1 MASLGLSGMAS
12 GVDTASIVAQ
22 LMALERQS
30 TTRLGY
36 RQTAVTGEQTGLKE
50 IASKLTALSSAA
62 LALSAEGT
70 WKQAQT
76 PTSSNPASVVVA
88 QSGGAGIG
96 GHTIKVDRLASSAQR
111 GYSFAPGTAGTLTIA
126 YAAGDPKLVTVNVAA
141 DATIQQIAD
150 AINTKVAG
158 PVVAAVVKNDLGEDR
173 LVLSSRIT
181 GSASDF
187 TVSSGGLLADDAA
200 YQTPDVNALNAAFSI
215 DGGAPLSSKT
225 NVLENSIPGLR
236 LTLKAVSDTPTT
248 ISVGEPTLD
257 RDAIKTKIKTFVT
270 AYNDLVDTTRTK
282 LAEKP
287 IANPA
292 SEFQAGYGQLRND
305 VGLQS
310 MLSRLREKMTTLVS
324 AAGIND
330 LSDIGITVPKAT
342 GGGASADGKA
352 GRLVL
357 DDVKLTAAL
366 DADWTTVN
374 SFFGGF
380 ATDVDSFV
388 KTQTGGSG
396 VIDDRLKSG
405 DRNLVRLKDQLT
417 KTNERLDSKEKR
429 MKAQFAAM
437 ELALQK
443 SQTQQAWLTG
453 QLASLNNN
461 NG

>member
-1 MASLGLSGMAS
+1 MAGLGLSGLAS
-12 GVDTASIVAQ
+12 GVDTATIVSQ

-62 LALSAEGT
+62 TALSAEGT
-70 WKQAQT
+70 WKQSQD
-76 PTSSNPASVVVA
+76 PTSSSPASVAVA
-88 QSGGAGIG
+88 QTGGAGIG
-96 GHTIKVDRLASSAQR
+96 GHTVQVNRLASSAQR
-111 GYSFAPGTAGTLTIA
+111 GYSFAGTAGTLTIA
-126 YAAGDPKLVTVNVAA
+126 YAAGDPKEITVNVAA
-141 DATIQQIAD
+141 GATIQQIAD

-158 PVVAAVVKNDLGEDR
+158 PVVAAIVKNDDGEDR

-181 GSASDF
+181 GSSSDF
-187 TVSSGGLLADDAA
+187 TVTSGGVLSDDAA
-200 YQTPDVNALNAAFSI
+200 YQTPDLNALNASYSV
-215 DGGAPLSSKT
+215 DGAAPLSSKT
-225 NVLENSIPGLR
+225 NVLENAIPGLR
-236 LTLKAVSDTPTT
+236 LTLKAVTTTPTT
-248 ISVGEPTLD
+248 VTVGEPTLD
-257 RDAIKTKIKTFVT
+257 RDAIKTKIKAFVT
-270 AYNDLVDTTRTK
+270 AYNDVVDSTRAK

-287 IANPA
+287 IANPQ

-330 LSDIGITVPKAT
+330 LSDIGITVPKGT
-342 GGGASADGKA
+342 GGTASDDGKA

-357 DDVKLTAAL
+357 DDAKLTAAL

-374 SFFGGF
+374 SFFGTF

-417 KTNERLDSKEKR
+417 KTNERLDMKEKR

-453 QLASLNNN
+453 QLASLNNT
-461 NG
+461 G

>member
-1 MASLGLSGMAS
+1 MANLGLSGMAS

-50 IASKLTALSSAA
+50 IATKLTALSSAA

-96 GHTIKVDRLASSAQR
+96 GHTIQVDRLASSAQR

-126 YAAGDPKLVTVNVAA
+126 YAAGDPKQVTVNVAA

-181 GSASDF
+181 GSSSDF

-200 YQTPDVNALNAAFSI
+200 YQTPDLNALNASFAI

-225 NVLENSIPGLR
+225 NVLENAIPGLR
-236 LTLKAVSDTPTT
+236 LTLKAVSDTATT

-257 RDAIKTKIKTFVT
+257 RDAIKTKIKSFVT
-270 AYNDLVDTTRTK
+270 AYNDLVDSTRTK

-287 IANPA
+287 IANPE

-324 AAGIND
+324 TAGIND

-342 GGGASADGKA
+342 GTSSADGKA

-405 DRNLVRLKDQLT
+405 DRNLVRLKEQLT
-417 KTNERLDSKEKR
+417 KTNERLDMKEKR

-461 NG
+461 LG